1 MNDFDFL
8 VGEWTVA
15 NRRRQKLLQ
24 GREEWDDFP
33 SGSTCIRLFDGAA
46 NVDWITF
53 PTLRSAGMTL
63 RLFDP
68 VRKEWSLY
76 WASSRDGILQP
87 PVSGSFTDGV
97 GKFYGDDTYDAMPIR
112 VRYVWSEIT
121 ACSAR
126 WEQAFSVDGQQ
137 SWETN
142 WVMTFDRLERQR

>member
-15 NRRRQKLLQ
+15 NRRRRQFL
-24 GREEWDDFP
+24 GGCDEWDEFP
-33 SGSTCIRLFDGAA
+33 AESTCIRLFDGAA
-46 NVDWITF
+46 NFDSITF
-53 PTLRSAGMTL
+53 STLGSAGLTL

-68 VRKEWSLY
+68 VREEWSLY

-87 PVSGSFTDGV
+87 PVSGSFAEGV
-97 GKFYGDDTYDAMPIR
+97 GKFYGDDTYDAKPIR

-121 ACSAR
+121 AHSAR
-126 WEQAFSVDGQQ
+126 WEQAFSVDGER

-142 WVMTFDRLERQR
+142 WVMTFDRLR